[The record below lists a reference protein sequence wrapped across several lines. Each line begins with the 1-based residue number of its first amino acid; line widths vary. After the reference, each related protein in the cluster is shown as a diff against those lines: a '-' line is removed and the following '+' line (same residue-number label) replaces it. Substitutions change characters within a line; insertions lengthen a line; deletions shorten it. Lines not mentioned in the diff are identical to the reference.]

1 LIVNGHAR
9 RAVASVVPQSLWPAA
24 VTAGANPDWVDV
36 PLVRLEPNARNLRDV
51 TDRARAVMLPVRLPG
66 MRRSSR

>member
-36 PLVRLEPNARNLRDV
+36 PLVRL
-51 TDRARAVMLPVRLPG
+51 
-66 MRRSSR
+66 

>member
-1 LIVNGHAR
+1 MAHRSAPPLIVNGHAR

-36 PLVRLEPNARNLRDV
+36 PLVRLEPAQRHIDPIPGPDRRLR
-51 TDRARAVMLPVRLPG
+51 
-66 MRRSSR
+66 SRGL